1 MSAGYDEV
9 LTVRL
14 AGPGDRPALER
25 LAGRD
30 SARVPDGEVVI
41 AVVDGEL
48 RAAITLPAGTVIAD
62 PFRATAELVEVLRL
76 RAAQLR
82 RHRRVGRTAR
92 MRRAPTRALRA
103 RPV

>member
-1 MSAGYDEV
+1 MSVGSEEL

-14 AGPGDRPALER
+14 ARPADRAALER

-30 SARVPDGEVVI
+30 SARMPDGEVII

-48 RAAITLPAGTVIAD
+48 RAGITVPGGTVIAD
-62 PFRATAELVEVLRL
+62 PFRPTAELVELLRL

-82 RHRRVGRTAR
+82 RHRRAGAR
-92 MRRAPTRALRA
+92 ARVRRVAGIVLRA